1 VSTEPTFQRR
11 ELDPWSNHPI
21 ASDLGGSEYGPLLEA
36 FRRLQDAFSGALLPP
51 DDMVVMTRRI
61 DELAETFQSRHM
73 PERQAPAGTRA
84 DLPGRGSPL
93 LLPLIVDEWTDQQV
107 RGRVTFTRFHLGGNG
122 AAHGGTLTLLFDE
135 VLGRLANT
143 GDRPIA
149 RTAYLHTNY
158 RAITRIGIEHT
169 IEADLDRVD
178 GRKRWVRGV
187 LRDPDGVVVSDAEG
201 LFVELRP
208 GQP

>member
-1 VSTEPTFQRR
+1 MSTDARFPRR
-11 ELDPWSNHPI
+11 EFDPWSNHPI
-21 ASDLGGSEYGPLLEA
+21 AHDLGGAEYGPLLEA

-51 DDMVVMTRRI
+51 DETVTMTQQL
-61 DELAETFQSRHM
+61 DQLAAVLEHHHM
-73 PERQAPAGTRA
+73 PERQVPSGTRV

-93 LLPLIVDEWTDQQV
+93 LLPLVVDEWTDQRV
-107 RGRVTFTRFHLGGNG
+107 RGRVRFSRFHLGGNG

-135 VLGRLANT
+135 VLGRLSNS
-143 GDRPIA
+143 GERPIA
-149 RTAYLHTNY
+149 RTAYLHVNY

-169 IEADLDRVD
+169 VEADLDCVE
-178 GRKRWVRGV
+178 GRKRWVRGT